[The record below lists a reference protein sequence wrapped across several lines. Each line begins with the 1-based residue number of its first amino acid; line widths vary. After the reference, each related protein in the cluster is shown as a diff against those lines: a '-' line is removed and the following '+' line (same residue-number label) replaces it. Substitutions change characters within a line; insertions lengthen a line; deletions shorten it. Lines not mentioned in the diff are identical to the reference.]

1 MDYKYIE
8 QLLERYWEC
17 ETSVEEERIL
27 RSFFSQSDIPGYLQS
42 YAPLFR
48 YQEKSAKE
56 GLSDEWKNRV
66 AALAENENGRT
77 LRVTAK
83 RITMRR
89 RLSPLYKAAA
99 MIAMIVSVG
108 VAVENAST
116 YNLTPAENQKTPTVN
131 TYVRTNQVQNIME
144 QAAQSIDAI
153 MTAQADTISQ
163 NIPLIIS
170 EED

>member
-27 RSFFSQSDIPGYLQS
+27 RSFFSQSDIPCHLQT

-48 YQEKSAKE
+48 YQETSANE

-66 AALAENENGRT
+66 AVLAEKESDNT

-83 RITMRR
+83 RISLRR
-89 RLSPLYKAAA
+89 SLSPLFKAAA

-108 VAVENAST
+108 VAVEHAST
-116 YNLTPAENQKTPTVN
+116 YNMPAAEIPRTPMVN

-153 MTAQADTISQ
+153 RTAQADTIRQSL
-163 NIPLIIS
+163 PLMIS